1 MKERAPK
8 YRECFVFTRFYRFHR
23 SNIVFLLPTPATP
36 IFKECQ
42 STDRFDPTWFAT
54 SAIEDTEM
62 FNTSAS
68 GDH

>member
-1 MKERAPK
+1 MNSSIR
-8 YRECFVFTRFYRFHR
+8 RISVGLTGVVFTRFYR
-23 SNIVFLLPTPATP
+23 SIIVFLLPTPATP